1 MFAKIAVLTIV
12 LFAVVYSQDSDNG
25 HAEQMKMFDSFLTGL
40 DLELDKKEEV
50 LAGLLKEISRCV
62 HNDLTIFKTVKLK
75 FDSNLKNHGL
85 KLDSQPKRPDGS
97 KKQRKKTALFGLCIL
112 SCSIKFTLFGPDKTL
127 CLKISVI
134 SHKFFKLKT
143 RIL

>member
-25 HAEQMKMFDSFLTGL
+25 HAEQLKMFDSFLTGL

-62 HNDLTIFKTVKLK
+62 HNELTVFKTVKLK
-75 FDSNLKNHGL
+75 FDSNLKNYGL
-85 KLDSQPKRPDGS
+85 KLDNQLKRPDGR
-97 KKQRKKTALFGLCIL
+97 KKQRKNCLIW
-112 SCSIKFTLFGPDKTL
+112 TLF
-127 CLKISVI
+127 
-134 SHKFFKLKT
+134 
-143 RIL
+143 